1 MQNFKRL
8 TEQEKR
14 ERGDNTVSL
23 YETFAVLRKYFAT
36 AVNISTFFGASFA
49 CEGSLS
55 GGERKHEKNTSEASL
70 KECSHTVWREAFERD
85 VEGAIPYHG

>member
-1 MQNFKRL
+1 VQNFKRL

-36 AVNISTFFGASFA
+36 AGNISTFFGPFFRAAKESTEKKAQVGELRSF
-49 CEGSLS
+49 
-55 GGERKHEKNTSEASL
+55 T
-70 KECSHTVWREAFERD
+70 
-85 VEGAIPYHG
+85 